1 MTDSKTPNTPA
12 EPGEKIIPR
21 MIVQEMKTSY
31 LDYSMSVI
39 VGRALP
45 DVRDGLKPVHRRVL
59 FGMYEMGVL
68 HNKAYKK
75 SARIVGDVMGK
86 YHPHGDSA
94 IYETMVRLAQDFS
107 LRYPLVQG
115 QGNFGS
121 VDGDNAAAMR
131 YTEAR
136 LNKLAEEILQDID
149 KETVDFVPNYDGSLE
164 EPSVLPSKA
173 PNLLLNGSS
182 GIAVGMATNIPPHN
196 MNETCEAIIKTI
208 DNPDIS
214 VEELMQAIPA
224 PDFPTGGII
233 MGTLGLRDAYRTGR
247 GKITV
252 RAKSTIEE
260 HKNRQSI
267 IITEIPYMVNKAQLI
282 ETIAELVNDKKVT
295 GISDIRDESDRD
307 GMRIVIELK
316 SGANADVV
324 LNQLY
329 THSRLQET
337 FSFNMLALVGN
348 EPRTLS
354 LKDIISHFISHRKE
368 MVTKRTRFDLR
379 VAEDRAHILEGL
391 ITALNHIDEV
401 VKLIR
406 GSKSAEDAKQ
416 ALMDDYS
423 LSDKQAQ
430 AILDMTLRR
439 LTSLEQNKI
448 KDEHAD
454 LLKLIKELHDI
465 LASETRIFGLIKAE
479 MLELK
484 EKYGDARR
492 TQVLSTE
499 LGNVDMESLIK
510 PEDMVITITHAGYV
524 KRLPQDTYRQQKR
537 GGKGI
542 TAAETKEEDFV
553 EKLFTANT
561 HDSLLCFTTKG
572 KVHWIKVYQLPEAGR
587 YAKGSAIVNLLQ
599 LDQGEKITTVIP
611 VKEFDKTKYL
621 FMVTRNG
628 TVKKTSLADFSNPRK
643 GGIIAIGLDEK
654 DELVSVLFTDGNSQV
669 IIATEQG
676 NAVKFHEKNVRPM
689 GRAAGGVIGVKLRDD
704 RVVCATVADDSKT
717 LLTITEK
724 GYGKR
729 TPISDYRLTARGGV
743 GVINI
748 KITDKNGKV
757 VAAEQVS
764 DTDEVMLISHSG
776 ILIRTPVAG
785 ISTIGRNTQGVRIMK
800 LDDNDRVISLTTIAP
815 EE

>member
-1 MTDSKTPNTPA
+1 
-12 EPGEKIIPR
+12 

-107 LRYPLVQG
+107 LRYPLIQG

-121 VDGDNAAAMR
+121 IDGDNAAAMR

-149 KETVDFVPNYDGSLE
+149 KETVDFVPNYDGSLK

-214 VEELMQAIPA
+214 VEELMQIIPA

-233 MGTLGLRDAYRTGR
+233 VGTLGLRDAYRTGR

-337 FSFNMLALVGN
+337 FNFNMLALVGN

-401 VKLIR
+401 VKIIR
-406 GSKSAEDAKQ
+406 SSKSAEDAKQ

-492 TQVLSTE
+492 TQVISTE

-542 TAAETKEEDFV
+542 TATETKEEDFV
-553 EKLFTANT
+553 EKIFTANT

-628 TVKKTSLADFSNPRK
+628 TVKKTSLANFSNPRK
-643 GGIIAIGLDEK
+643 GGIIAIDLDEK

-676 NAVKFHEKNVRPM
+676 NAIKFHEKNVRPM
-689 GRAAGGVIGVKLRDD
+689 GRAAGGVIGIKLRDD

-743 GVINI
+743 GIINI

-764 DTDEVMLISHSG
+764 DSDEVMLISHSG
-776 ILIRTPVAG
+776 ILIRTPVLG